1 MKRTIFFG
9 MAAAFFLG
17 ALATTPLTGQERTSK
32 AKKDDD
38 FPYARAANG
47 AEAPKTVKA
56 KADASATETSQ
67 SRTATDKSNPTTSPA
82 SRRAARANLL
92 RSSQILGMPVQ
103 DNEDQVVG
111 KIVDLVGD
119 TNGQNQFVV
128 ISLKG
133 DERMIVLPFQG
144 LQFDPG
150 KGKNVLARLRIK
162 PAKLKNAPSFVG
174 SEWPTFDQKFSGWV
188 SEFYS
193 DLLVPTRGQ
202 DGEQRDVT
210 RVSALED
217 VYPNPVPKHAS
228 PGSEESQT
236 PNPSASDA
244 ARASRESQ
252 NRTPGRPS
260 DREPGGFL
268 PNPQEQPRLPGSTA
282 PGSTGATSGA
292 PAPGGSGAG
301 GAVPGGSGGAPGAGG
316 TGGASG
322 GGSGSGGSSGSGSSG
337 S

>member
-1 MKRTIFFG
+1 
-9 MAAAFFLG
+9 MA
-17 ALATTPLTGQERTSK
+17 GQERTSK

-38 FPYARAANG
+38 FPYARALNG
-47 AEAPKTVKA
+47 VEATKKA
-56 KADASATETSQ
+56 KAKTDASESDASQ
-67 SRTATDKSNPTTSPA
+67 SRTTADKSTPATTRA
-82 SRRAARANLL
+82 STRAVRASLL

-103 DNEDQVVG
+103 DNENQAVG
-111 KIVDLVGD
+111 QIVDLMGD

-150 KGKNVLARLRIK
+150 NGKSALARLRIK

-188 SEFYS
+188 SDFYS
-193 DLLVPTRGQ
+193 DLLVPTPGQ
-202 DGEQRDVT
+202 GREQGNVT
-210 RVSALED
+210 RASALED

-236 PNPSASDA
+236 PTPSTSDA
-244 ARASRESQ
+244 ARTSRDSQ
-252 NRTPGRPS
+252 NRNPGRPS

-268 PNPQEQPRLPGSTA
+268 PNTEEQPRLPGSTT
-282 PGSTGATSGA
+282 PGSTGTTPGA

-301 GAVPGGSGGAPGAGG
+301 GAVPGGSGGAPAASG

-322 GGSGSGGSSGSGSSG
+322 AGSGSGGSSGSGSSG